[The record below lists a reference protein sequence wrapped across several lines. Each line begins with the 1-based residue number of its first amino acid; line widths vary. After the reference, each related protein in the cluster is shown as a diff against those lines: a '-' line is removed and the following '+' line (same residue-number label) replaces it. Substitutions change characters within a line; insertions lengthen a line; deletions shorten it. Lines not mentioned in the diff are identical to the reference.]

1 MPPALLDRPRL
12 PTSVLFMCT
21 HNAVRSPMAMEL
33 MRLSHGRK
41 LYVASAGVR
50 EGAAD
55 GFVVAVM
62 SEVGGDLRRHYPTL
76 LEDLEDTNF
85 DVIITLS
92 PEAHHRALE
101 LTRTQ
106 AVEVEYWPT
115 EDPSMAEGSRE
126 ERLAAYRLVRD
137 RLADRIADRFP

>member
-21 HNAVRSPMAMEL
+21 HNAVRSPMAMGL

-41 LYVASAGVR
+41 LYIASAGVR
-50 EGAAD
+50 DGAAD

-62 SEVGGDLRRHYPTL
+62 AEVGADLRRHYPTL